1 MTAPVNVRPG
11 RPADIESMQQ
21 IEIAAGSLFAE
32 IGMHDVAED
41 GAHETQLLVGY
52 VAAGRAW
59 VAEVDGVVCGYA
71 LVDVLDAQAHLE
83 QVTVPPG
90 YSRRGIGRVII
101 DRVAEWAGGQGYTT
115 MTLLTFRD
123 VAWNGPYYRRL
134 GFVDVPDGDMG
145 PELAALRAHEAELG
159 LDVTIR
165 GAMRRSLG

>member
-1 MTAPVNVRPG
+1 MTAAVSVRPG
-11 RPADIESMQQ
+11 RPADIDSMQQ

-41 GAHETQLLVGY
+41 GAHETKLLAGY

-59 VAEVDGVVCGYA
+59 VAEAVGVVCGYA

-83 QVTVPPG
+83 QVTVHPE

-101 DRVAEWAGGQGYTT
+101 DHVAEWARTQGYAAI
-115 MTLLTFRD
+115 TLLTFRD

-134 GFVDVPDGDMG
+134 GFVDVADADMG

-159 LDVTIR
+159 LDVSIR
-165 GAMRRSLG
+165 GAMRMPLG